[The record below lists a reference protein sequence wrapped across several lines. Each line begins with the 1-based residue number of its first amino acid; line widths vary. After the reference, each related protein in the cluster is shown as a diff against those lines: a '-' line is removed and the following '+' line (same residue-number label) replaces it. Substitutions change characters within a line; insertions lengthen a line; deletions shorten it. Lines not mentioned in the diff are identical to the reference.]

1 METTTTKTNQGAQA
15 AFVPIPDLD
24 KMAVGH
30 AGLYE
35 TDNEDIA
42 NAAID
47 TDVVSADIT
56 LGIKGGKTLIDCE
69 KGIKAFVKDVLAADK
84 TNHLPNTETGVWVHY
99 LTQGVMRDFNRTW
112 EKTPVSLREKQSY
125 AEKSKAQGK
134 RVLSKKEKNE
144 LLAARNFP
152 YYQNDLDS
160 GAITMEQAVASMI
173 EAAAKVKEL
182 EDAGYYLSPNKTQ
195 GVALFDWKAAV
206 IEGHKGNTNATKI
219 YTKNKVS
226 VIIPNVVDNYF
237 SNEQHPRKLAK
248 ELEKSPLALTE
259 EVVSV
264 LYKDDKDFIQME
276 VDTSIKTESD
286 LYKFLKENSKFA
298 SIFNTL
304 EKEYNIT
311 GYHLTKLVSSGMMKP
326 RQVCIDCVSRKD
338 GAQHLFLLDKDGG
351 VLHFQ

>member
-15 AFVPIPDLD
+15 GFIPIPDLD
-24 KMAVGH
+24 KMVVGH

-35 TDNEDIA
+35 PDDDI
-42 NAAID
+42 IE
-47 TDVVSADIT
+47 TEVISKDIT
-56 LGIKGGKTLIDCE
+56 LGLKGGKTLIDCE

-84 TNHLPNTETGVWVHY
+84 SNHLPNTETGVWVHY

-112 EKTPVSLREKQSY
+112 ETTPVSLREKQSY
-125 AEKSKAQGK
+125 AEKSKAKGK

-206 IEGHKGNTNATKI
+206 TGSHKGNTNATKI
-219 YTKNKVS
+219 YTRNKVS
-226 VIIPNVVDNYF
+226 IVIPNLMDNYF
-237 SNEQHPRKLAK
+237 TSGQHPKKLAK

-259 EVVSV
+259 EVASA
-264 LYKDDKDFIQME
+264 LYKDME

-286 LYKFLKENSKFA
+286 LYKFLKGSSKFV
-298 SIFNTL
+298 STFNTL
-304 EKEYNIT
+304 EKEYNIV
-311 GYHLTKLVSSGMMKP
+311 GYHLTKLISSGMMKP

-338 GAQHLFLLDKDGG
+338 GAQHLFLLGKDGE
-351 VLHFQ
+351 VLHLQ